1 MRHSPN
7 GEDQQ
12 VVQFGTYEGLPPK
25 YRGITT
31 QSTYVPMRD
40 GVRLAVE
47 VVLPGGLPSGERVPA
62 LLSQT
67 RYWRAIELRA
77 PFKWFLRAE
86 DLIPELKGFQPF
98 FCSHGYALVTV
109 DVRGTGASFGICP
122 HAWPEESFEDARQ
135 IVDWI
140 VAQPWSD
147 GQVGGYGISYVG
159 TTAELLAALDHPAV
173 KCTIPMFNHPDAYI
187 DIAFPGG
194 IFEERFIKAWTDF
207 NRDLDRSRVPEKIG
221 LLGRLLAKGVKPV
234 DGDQGRALLREAIG
248 HHAANGDAYQMV
260 GSVVYRDQP
269 MAGSDSCVD
278 DLAVHRY
285 KDEIQRSPTAILG
298 WGSWMDAGTADAVIR
313 RFLTYDTA
321 HRAVIGAWE
330 HGGRFHASPYQPS
343 NPSGRASG
351 RSLPADPELPGQ
363 WREMLRFFD
372 AHLKRAPHLRVGP
385 NPQAGAHPTGEVD
398 EVLSEKVLFYYT
410 LGEERWK
417 RTGVW
422 PPQGTTQQRWYLVE
436 NQALSPDAPESE
448 TGSDTFTVDFEASTG
463 NYNRWWEMNSLEHK
477 TVAYGDRAEA
487 GRHML
492 TYTSPPLAGDT
503 EITGYPVVTLYV
515 TSTETDGAFY
525 VYLGDVAPSGCVT
538 YVTEGQLRAIHRQ
551 VSTRPPPYCMQVPY
565 HTFKAA
571 DARPLVPGQVA
582 ELSFGLL
589 PTSVLIRKGHRIQ
602 VGIAGHDA
610 GTFVRVP
617 AQGTPVITLARNQR
631 YASYLDLPVVRR
643 MSGRNTG

>member
-1 MRHSPN
+1 
-7 GEDQQ
+7 
-12 VVQFGTYEGLPPK
+12 
-25 YRGITT
+25 
-31 QSTYVPMRD
+31 MRD

-47 VVLPGGLPSGERVPA
+47 VVLPEDLPPGERIPA

-67 RYWRAIELRA
+67 RYWRAVELRV
-77 PFKWFLRAE
+77 PLKWFLRAE
-86 DLIPELKGFQPF
+86 DLIPELRGFQPF
-98 FCSHGYALVTV
+98 FCGHGYALVTV
-109 DVRGTGASFGICP
+109 DVRGTGASFGVWP

-173 KCTIPMFNHPDAYI
+173 KCTIPMFNHPDAYV

-194 IFEERFIKAWTDF
+194 IFEERFIKAWTRF
-207 NRDLDRSRVPEKIG
+207 NRDLDRSRVPERIG
-221 LLGRLLAKGVKPV
+221 RLGRLLAKGVKPV
-234 DGDQGRALLREAIG
+234 EGKQGRALLRGAIG
-248 HHAANGDAYQMV
+248 DHSANGHAFQMV
-260 GSVVYRDQP
+260 RSVVYRDQP
-269 MAGSDSCVD
+269 MAGSDKCID

-285 KDEIQRSPTAILG
+285 KDEMRRSPTAMFG

-321 HRAVIGAWE
+321 RRAVIGAWE

-351 RSLPADPELPGQ
+351 RSLPADPELPDQ
-363 WREMLRFFD
+363 WWEMLRFFD
-372 AHLKRAPHLRVGP
+372 AHLKCAPH
-385 NPQAGAHPTGEVD
+385 PQAGAD
-398 EVLSEKVLFYYT
+398 EVRSEKVLYYYT
-410 LGEERWK
+410 MGEERWK
-417 RTGVW
+417 RTEVW
-422 PPQGTTQQRWYLVE
+422 PPEGTARQRWYLAE
-436 NQALSPDAPESE
+436 NQTLSPNAPDLES
-448 TGSDTFTVDFEASTG
+448 GSDVFTVDFEASTG
-463 NYNRWWEMNSLEHK
+463 EYNRWWEMSGLEHK
-477 TVAYGDRAEA
+477 TVAYGDRAGA

-492 TYTSPPLAGDT
+492 TYTSPPLAEDT
-503 EITGYPVVTLYV
+503 EITGYPVVTLFV

-525 VYLGDVAPSGCVT
+525 VYLGDVNPSGRVT

-551 VSTRPPPYCMQVPY
+551 VSTQPPPYCMQVPY

-571 DARPLVPGQVA
+571 DAKPLVPGQVA

-589 PTSVLIRKGHRIQ
+589 PTSVLVRKGHCIQ

-610 GTFVRVP
+610 GTFARVP
-617 AQGTPVITLARNQR
+617 AQGTPVIALARNQR
-631 YASYLDLPVVRR
+631 HASCLDLPLVRSDDFSR
-643 MSGRNTG
+643 RLR